1 MTSLQRRSRAARRAS
16 PLLVCLLGAACDTA
30 APNRRASELR
40 APAMQAE
47 APIEIYGSPAEL
59 SGPPLDVEQVLAAPA
74 SYLKQTIKCQGKVAR
89 VCEAAGC
96 WLELRA
102 ESGGEGLR
110 VPMAGHS
117 FFVPQS
123 IVGKT
128 AVVEGTLS
136 ARELSD
142 TELAHL
148 RGEGL
153 KAVGPLFLAA
163 TSVTVATEPAR
174 SR

>member
-1 MTSLQRRSRAARRAS
+1 MRPVLARLGRGPTRLDVLLCLLGTACDSATPRRAS
-16 PLLVCLLGAACDTA
+16 DEPPTHVASAEPSPQIFGTPANLPGA
-30 APNRRASELR
+30 
-40 APAMQAE
+40 
-47 APIEIYGSPAEL
+47 
-59 SGPPLDVEQVLAAPA
+59 PLDVEQVLAAPA
-74 SYLKQTIKCQGKVAR
+74 SYLKQVIKCRGTVAR

-96 WLELRA
+96 WLELRPD
-102 ESGGEGLR
+102 SGGEGLR

-117 FFVPQS
+117 FVVPQS

-142 TELAHL
+142 AELAHL

-153 KAVGPLFLAA
+153 KAAGPLFLAA
-163 TSVTVATEPAR
+163 TSVTVASEPAR

>member
-1 MTSLQRRSRAARRAS
+1 
-16 PLLVCLLGAACDTA
+16 
-30 APNRRASELR
+30 
-40 APAMQAE
+40 
-47 APIEIYGSPAEL
+47 
-59 SGPPLDVEQVLAAPA
+59 
-74 SYLKQTIKCQGKVAR
+74 
-89 VCEAAGC
+89 
-96 WLELRA
+96 
-102 ESGGEGLR
+102 
-110 VPMAGHS
+110 VPMAAHS

-123 IVGKT
+123 IVGKM

-153 KAVGPLFLAA
+153 KATGPLFLAA
-163 TSVTVATEPAR
+163 TSVTVASEPAR

>member
-1 MTSLQRRSRAARRAS
+1 MRSM
-16 PLLVCLLGAACDTA
+16 LLLCLLGVACESSAPRATPVERPAAH
-30 APNRRASELR
+30 
-40 APAMQAE
+40 E
-47 APIEIYGSPAEL
+47 APQVFGEPGKLP
-59 SGPPLDVEQVLAAPA
+59 GPPLDVQQVMAAPA

-102 ESGGEGLR
+102 DGANEGLR

-136 ARELSD
+136 ARELSE

-148 RGEGL
+148 RSEGL

-163 TSVTVATEPAR
+163 TSVTVASEPTP